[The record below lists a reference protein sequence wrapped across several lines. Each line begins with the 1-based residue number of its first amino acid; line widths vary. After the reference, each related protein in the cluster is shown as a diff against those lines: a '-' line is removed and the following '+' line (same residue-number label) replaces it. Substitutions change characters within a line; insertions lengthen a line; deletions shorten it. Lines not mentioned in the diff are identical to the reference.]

1 MWHCRPEGGQCHNT
15 MSITKMKWRRH
26 VLSKRGLTHPI
37 NTVYVW
43 PHFSF
48 SRDDFPSVWCPS
60 KSAGSVQQCS
70 SSVAPVT
77 VPGNGGE
84 SPVRDPR
91 SHRQQLLHQWHRD
104 HGPGQE
110 EAEPRAGAG
119 AGGCRGR
126 GQLQRHLRVLA
137 VQLQAEAG
145 RHEATGGRRRGRGRA
160 QSWPPEFRD
169 CPTLASVDIG
179 RSQFQSIHYLWPL
192 LDLPWAVIIG
202 HPPGRDSIGTR
213 SPVKARSSGSVLLS
227 SASFSSLASSVTD
240 VEEIDTYVIPR
251 DFR

>member
-1 MWHCRPEGGQCHNT
+1 MFDHISLFPE
-15 MSITKMKWRRH
+15 MI
-26 VLSKRGLTHPI
+26 
-37 NTVYVW
+37 
-43 PHFSF
+43 
-48 SRDDFPSVWCPS
+48 FPACDVPS
-60 KSAGSVQQCS
+60 PSLQVACSSGWCS

-91 SHRQQLLHQWHRD
+91 SHRQQLLHQWHSG
-104 HGPGQE
+104 HGPGQA
-110 EAEPRAGAG
+110 EAEPRAGAR

-169 CPTLASVDIG
+169 CPTLASVDVG

-192 LDLPWAVIIG
+192 LAVIIG
-202 HPPGRDSIGTR
+202 HPQVAT
-213 SPVKARSSGSVLLS
+213 V
-227 SASFSSLASSVTD
+227 
-240 VEEIDTYVIPR
+240 
-251 DFR
+251 